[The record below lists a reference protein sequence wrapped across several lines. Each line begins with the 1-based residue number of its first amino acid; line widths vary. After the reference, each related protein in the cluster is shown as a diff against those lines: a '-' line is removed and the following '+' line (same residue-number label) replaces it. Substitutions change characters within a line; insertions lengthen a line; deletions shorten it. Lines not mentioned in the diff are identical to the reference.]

1 MRISLITSYPKA
13 IMVEFRMGNA
23 SMVGV
28 VLAIL
33 VAVVTGVTLF
43 TYLHG
48 TVAKPGGSAVA
59 PTSMHVE
66 KIKIL
71 NSGGLAF
78 YIANDGST
86 TLTVD
91 EVMFI
96 EPGTGKVLLSQKV
109 KPVSIPPSN
118 VGEVV
123 VPAIY
128 LIRVA
133 QVGENAVVRLYGS
146 SASGAQVMSI
156 APIIVDSKTIRKAV
170 SVGAKAPKLAFLA
183 NTSSTVPDRT
193 HWVVFDYVTGEYWLY
208 SNYSVTNPPQL
219 VEHGYAPILHGVNA
233 YTITTSWVSFAD
245 RPVDSPIVIVINPT
259 YAKRDWDF
267 NWTDPHGT
275 FTFHLEKLSGDVVV
289 DFLIFWEDLYN
300 PAYPQSLDDW
310 KDHVVRVTQFANGT
324 FRIAVYLAKGGYS
337 HNFYIGISEPYSDI
351 GTNTPLYV
359 KPFGA
364 TWAQTDALGRYVVYD
379 SKVWLVHVG

>member
-1 MRISLITSYPKA
+1 
-13 IMVEFRMGNA
+13 MGNA
-23 SMVGV
+23 SMIGV

-33 VAVVTGVTLF
+33 VAVIAGVTLH

-48 TVAKPGGSAVA
+48 TVAKPSGSAVEPA
-59 PTSMHVE
+59 PMHVE
-66 KIKIL
+66 KIKTL
-71 NSGGLAF
+71 SSGGLAF
-78 YIANDGST
+78 YVANDGST

-96 EPGTGKVLLSQKV
+96 EPGTGRVLLSQKV
-109 KPVSIPPSN
+109 KPVSIPPGN
-118 VGEVV
+118 VGEVI

-128 LIRVA
+128 LTRVA
-133 QVGENAVVRLYGS
+133 QVRENAVVRLYGS
-146 SASGAQVMSI
+146 SAGAQIMSV
-156 APIIVDSKTIRKAV
+156 APIIVNSKTLRKAV

-183 NTSSTVPDRT
+183 NTSSTVPDQT

-233 YTITTSWVSFAD
+233 YTITTTWVSFAN

-289 DFLIFWEDLYN
+289 DFLVFWEDLYN
-300 PAYPQSLDDW
+300 PASPRSLDDW
-310 KDHVVRVTQFANGT
+310 KDHVVRVTQFTNGT

-337 HNFYIGISEPYSDI
+337 HKFYIGVKEPYTDI
-351 GTNTPLYV
+351 VANTPLYT
-359 KPFGA
+359 KDFGERLSNL
-364 TWAQTDALGRYVVYD
+364 DALGRYTAY
-379 SKVWLVHVG
+379 LVKYAYVPG

>member
-1 MRISLITSYPKA
+1 
-13 IMVEFRMGNA
+13 MGNA

-33 VAVVTGVTLF
+33 VAVVAGVTLF

-48 TVAKPGGSAVA
+48 TTAKPSGSAVA
-59 PTSMHVE
+59 PAPMHVE

-71 NSGGLAF
+71 SSGGLAF
-78 YIANDGST
+78 YVANDGSI

-96 EPGTGKVLLSQKV
+96 EPGTGRVLLSQKV
-109 KPVSIPPSN
+109 KPVKIVPSN

-128 LIRVA
+128 LVRVA
-133 QVGENAVVRLYGS
+133 QVGKNTVVRLYGS
-146 SASGAQVMSI
+146 SAGGAQIMSV
-156 APIIVDSKTIRKAV
+156 APIIVDSKTLRKAV
-170 SVGAKAPKLAFLA
+170 SVGAKAPKLALLA

-193 HWVVFDYVTGEYWLY
+193 HWVIFDYVTGEYWLY

-233 YTITTSWVSFAD
+233 YTITTTGVSFAD

-259 YAKRDWDF
+259 YAERDWDF
-267 NWTDPHGT
+267 NWTSYTLGSGVT
-275 FTFHLEKLSGDVVV
+275 TVTFHLEKLSGDVVV
-289 DFLIFWEDLYN
+289 DFLVFWEDLYN
-300 PAYPQSLDDW
+300 PAAPGTLDDW

-324 FRIAVYLAKGGYS
+324 FRIAVYLAKGGYA
-337 HNFYIGISEPYSDI
+337 HNFYIGVKEPYSNI
-351 GTNTPLYV
+351 SASTALYT

-379 SKVWLVHVG
+379 NKVWLVHVG

>member
-1 MRISLITSYPKA
+1 
-13 IMVEFRMGNA
+13 MGNA
-23 SMVGV
+23 STIGV
-28 VLAIL
+28 TLAIL

-43 TYLHG
+43 TYIHG
-48 TVAKPGGSAVA
+48 TVARPGASAVA
-59 PTSMHVE
+59 PASTHVE
-66 KIKIL
+66 KIKVL
-71 NSGGLAF
+71 SSGGLAF
-78 YIANDGST
+78 YVANDGDT

-96 EPGTGKVLLSQKV
+96 EPGTGKALLSQKV
-109 KPVSIPPSN
+109 KPVKIPPAG

-146 SASGAQVMSI
+146 SAVGTQVMSVT
-156 APIIVDSKTIRKAV
+156 PVIVDSKTIRKAV
-170 SVGAKAPKLAFLA
+170 VAGAKAPKLAFLA
-183 NTSSTVPDRT
+183 NTSSTVPGQT

-219 VEHGYAPILHGVNA
+219 VEHGYAPILHGVSA
-233 YTITTSWVSFAD
+233 YTITTGWVPFAN
-245 RPVDSPIVIVINPT
+245 RPVDSPIVIVVNPT
-259 YAKRDWDF
+259 YAERDWDF
-267 NWTDPHGT
+267 NWTAAGST
-275 FTFHLEKLSGDVVV
+275 TVFHLEKSNGDVVV

-300 PAYPQSLDDW
+300 PAAPRSLDDW
-310 KDHVVRVTQFANGT
+310 KDHVVRITQFANGT

-337 HNFYIGISEPYSDI
+337 HKFYIGVKEPYSDI
-351 GTNTPLYV
+351 TANTPLYT
-359 KPFGA
+359 KPFNA
-364 TWAQTDALGRYVVYD
+364 RWYQTDALGRYVVYD